1 MSKITCVYCNKETPD
16 GEWCT
21 CEHCGHC
28 PKCGTKT
35 YHPVHFCGDKRP
47 PVDKC
52 PKCAGTGVFE
62 INYQVERSCEA
73 CGGTGVR
80 CSFGV

>member
-1 MSKITCVYCNKETPD
+1 MLKIICVYCGKETPD
-16 GEWCT
+16 GEWCM

-47 PVDKC
+47 PVDTE
-52 PKCAGTGVFE
+52 TGSGY
-62 INYQVERSCEA
+62 INARYVCE
-73 CGGTGVR
+73 
-80 CSFGV
+80 